1 MHIRRSICSQIMLVA
16 LLCGAAPGFC
26 AEAEGKAAV
35 ASKPKPA
42 QPISLHQFMDRE
54 GGVTFTNRPDKYR
67 HDRRFVE
74 VDIKYQPI
82 EVPQQYRNKAVT
94 DYSSASIRELI
105 RRYATHYGVEE
116 DLVYAVIKMESNF
129 NVRAVS
135 RKGACGLMQ
144 LMPGT
149 AAEMGVTNIFD
160 PAQNIAGGTQYLAKM
175 LELFKGDKRL
185 ALAAYNAGPGAV
197 KQHNGIPP
205 YAETQGYVRNVLA
218 QTRRFKSGGT
228 RAITGELSHLSYQ
241 APQQQ
246 PAAATTQEKRFVV
259 HFNSGLTQ
267 PADRVTEQD
276 TYYYIEY
283 GRRVYPVRK
292 DLVKRI
298 ESPS

>member
-1 MHIRRSICSQIMLVA
+1 MHIRQIMLDLAILVA
-16 LLCGAAPGFC
+16 LLCGVMPGLHAEPADKTTVAA
-26 AEAEGKAAV
+26 
-35 ASKPKPA
+35 KPKTA
-42 QPISLHQFMDRE
+42 QSRSLHQFMDRE
-54 GGVTFTNRPDKYR
+54 GSVTFTNRPDKYR

-116 DLVYAVIKMESNF
+116 DLVYAVIKVESNF
-129 NVRAVS
+129 NVAAVS
-135 RKGACGLMQ
+135 SKGACGLMQ

-149 AAEMGVTNIFD
+149 AAEMGVTSIFD

-175 LELFKGDKRL
+175 LELFKGDTRL

-205 YAETQGYVRNVLA
+205 YAETQAYVRNVLA
-218 QTRRFKSGGT
+218 HTRRFKSGGS
-228 RAITGELSHLSYQ
+228 RIITGELSHLSYH
-241 APQQQ
+241 APSPVRPT
-246 PAAATTQEKRFVV
+246 PAQSQRYTV
-259 HFNSGLTQ
+259 HFKSGLTQ
-267 PADRVTEQD
+267 PADRVTDQD
-276 TYYYIEY
+276 PYYYIEY

-292 DLVKRI
+292 DLVARI
-298 ESPS
+298 ESPT

>member
-1 MHIRRSICSQIMLVA
+1 MHIRRITLCYATLGV
-16 LLCGAAPGFC
+16 LLCGVMPGLHAEPAGKTTVAA
-26 AEAEGKAAV
+26 
-35 ASKPKPA
+35 KPKEA
-42 QPISLHQFMDRE
+42 QSRSLHQFMDRE
-54 GGVTFTNRPDKYR
+54 GSVTFTNRPDKYR

-82 EVPQQYRNKAVT
+82 EVPQQYRHKAVT

-116 DLVYAVIKMESNF
+116 DLVYAVIKVESNF
-129 NVRAVS
+129 NVGAVS

-149 AAEMGVTNIFD
+149 AAEMGVTSIFD

-175 LELFKGDKRL
+175 LELFKGDTRL

-205 YAETQGYVRNVLA
+205 YAETQAYVRNVLA
-218 QTRRFKSGGT
+218 QTRRFKTGGART
-228 RAITGELSHLSYQ
+228 ITGELSHLSYH
-241 APQQQ
+241 APSPARPTAAQ
-246 PAAATTQEKRFVV
+246 PQRYVV
-259 HFNSGLTQ
+259 HFKSGLTQ
-267 PADRVTEQD
+267 PADRVTDQD
-276 TYYYIEY
+276 SYYYIEY

-292 DLVKRI
+292 DLVARI
-298 ESPS
+298 ESPT